1 MPKQRQPITERP
13 KVEDESTGNGSEF
26 HGKHREGDE
35 ALPGRGSTKGG
46 MNRDSSDGT
55 RGGMQ
60 NEGRSEGNSN
70 KPSGQT
76 TRR

>member
-1 MPKQRQPITERP
+1 MPKQRQRITERP

-46 MNRDSSDGT
+46 MNRDSGDGT
-55 RGGMQ
+55 KGGRQ
-60 NEGRSEGNSN
+60 NVTRSEGERARQSSE
-70 KPSGQT
+70 SG
-76 TRR
+76 R